1 VTVAETRMGR
11 ACQIHRVHD
20 TPQPPPLALRPARAE
35 RGSRARKR
43 CPDQRSPVHQTAR
56 PAVI

>member
-35 RGSRARKR
+35 
-43 CPDQRSPVHQTAR
+43 
-56 PAVI
+56 